1 MFHIPRHLAPPLILR
16 FRCPESHPTTAVF
29 RQDVGYTG
37 ETAEYF
43 QLFHVTSRIERFE
56 AELEQRKA
64 SNSAAAAPAATPD
77 KADKS
82 KGSAKESE
90 EVVAVADPVAG
101 GGLVKD
107 LFPFHGFFAN
117 APAGDKLFGGK
128 DLEEDLE
135 VARGCFRHISK
146 VGQGL
151 LLLLLLRKKSGV
163 NK

>member
-1 MFHIPRHLAPPLILR
+1 MRSVVPFHPISSYPIS
-16 FRCPESHPTTAVF
+16 SHPTRAVHAVSHP
-29 RQDVGYTG
+29 QDVGYTG

-64 SNSAAAAPAATPD
+64 AASAAPAPA
-77 KADKS
+77 ASS
-82 KGSAKESE
+82 KKGGKGKKNAKESE
-90 EVVAVADPVAG
+90 EVVVVAAAAANAVVG
-101 GGLVKD
+101 GGLVKE

-128 DLEEDLE
+128 DMEEDLE

-146 VGQGL
+146 VRGCC
-151 LLLLLLRKKSGV
+151 
-163 NK
+163 